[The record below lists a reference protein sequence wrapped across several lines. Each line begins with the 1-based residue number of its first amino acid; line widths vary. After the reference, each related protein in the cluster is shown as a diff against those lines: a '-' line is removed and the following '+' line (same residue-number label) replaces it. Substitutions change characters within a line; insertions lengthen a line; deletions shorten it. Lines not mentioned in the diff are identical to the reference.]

1 MSRLQKWHSTLLPA
15 LFFSL
20 LLHTALL
27 PIWKQSSHTL
37 NPDLPTLQLTLQA
50 ITDVRDIHSQHKTFT
65 SVKSSEATA
74 YKPLVSKIRDKIDN
88 PQINSNH
95 AVTKKQVVKRLES
108 PDQVRQLRRQQS
120 RQRTRPQ
127 ARLLQN
133 ARVKN
138 VSQQKYVKIVV
149 SQPSEKHHDTGAL
162 VLPHSE
168 PKSITSGP
176 ASRSLHYL
184 VNKVKISMQ
193 DNVIM
198 NNNYFSKTDPPIISQ
213 SPAHTEHQPT
223 TRLVKSFS
231 APAPAR
237 TEEKPRQSAHTQ
249 PTASPAIAKS
259 RVLAWLNH
267 EIKKYFY
274 YPGIARRRNLEGTV
288 ILRFQ
293 VKQTGQITNTSVA
306 QSSGAGILDRAA
318 LASLHKLGIVT
329 LPLGENLDLKLPII
343 YRLDQSG

>member
-37 NPDLPTLQLTLQA
+37 NPDLPTLQLTLRA
-50 ITDVRDIHSQHKTFT
+50 TTDVRTTHSQIKKFT
-65 SVKSSEATA
+65 SAKSSEVTA
-74 YKPLVSKIRDKIDN
+74 YKPPVPKFRDKIDKL
-88 PQINSNH
+88 QINANST
-95 AVTKKQVVKRLES
+95 AATSPVVTDLTHPYQG
-108 PDQVRQLRRQQS
+108 RQLRRQHS
-120 RQRTRPQ
+120 RQRSRSQTRPSQ
-127 ARLLQN
+127 ESMA
-133 ARVKN
+133 KN
-138 VSQQKYVKIVV
+138 EIQQRPMKIAVSQSSKKHQN
-149 SQPSEKHHDTGAL
+149 SEAV
-162 VLPHSE
+162 VLPDLRPAPIPS
-168 PKSITSGP
+168 KSIKKPSQHSIKKMKLRIQAT
-176 ASRSLHYL
+176 AI
-184 VNKVKISMQ
+184 V
-193 DNVIM
+193 
-198 NNNYFSKTDPPIISQ
+198 NNNLFSKPGFSIILR
-213 SPAHTEHQPT
+213 SPAHTEKQPAT
-223 TRLVKSFS
+223 KLVRSFS
-231 APAPAR
+231 APTPAR
-237 TEEKPRQSAHTQ
+237 MEKKPRQSAHTQ

-274 YPGIARRRNLEGTV
+274 YPGTARRRNLEGTV